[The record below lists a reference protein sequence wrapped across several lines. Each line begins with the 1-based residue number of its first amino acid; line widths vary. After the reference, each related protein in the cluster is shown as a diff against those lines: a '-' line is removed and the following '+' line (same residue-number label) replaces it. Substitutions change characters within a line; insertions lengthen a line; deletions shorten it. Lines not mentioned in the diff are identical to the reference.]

1 MPSHREILRRSRL
14 QLNAGMD
21 LISHTIACCV
31 VGVFVAQG
39 RLEGLMHVAFL
50 NPQGNFDPLDSYWSE
65 HPDFGGQLVYVK
77 HLALALAAKGHTV
90 DILTR
95 QIHDPQWPEFSR
107 PEDRYIE
114 NPNVRVLRLPAG
126 PPIFLRKELLWPH
139 IVNDWVPNIIRH
151 YTRAGSFPDALTAH
165 YADGGISGV
174 LLAEKLNVPF
184 TFTAHSLGAQ
194 KMENAGVTPENLLEM
209 DGHYNF
215 ACRILAERLSM
226 NRSALIITSTR
237 QERFEQY
244 AHRVYRDA
252 VDVHDDR
259 RFAVIPPGVNLR
271 VFDRAASEPD
281 ETATQAHIRAMLA
294 RDLASDRQELPAIIA
309 SSRLDPKKNH
319 INLVRAYAE
328 EPALQA
334 RANLVLFTGAL
345 NDPFRQ
351 DRGAEAEERAVLE
364 ELRKVVDGRGLQG
377 KVSAFALRGQP
388 ALAAAYRFLA
398 GRGSVFALTALYEP
412 FGLAPLEAAV
422 AGLPLVV
429 TRNGGPS
436 ESLSDGGTDFGVLV
450 DPTCPRDIA
459 RGLLSLFQSHDVWSR
474 YAQLGRQRVLDCFTW
489 DRTAEG
495 YVNHLEAIIVDPN
508 AHRCRK
514 QLPLY
519 PFLRSEGLSGP
530 VLASRTSRL
539 EELHRLYFG
548 NDVDDSPGDELAS
561 SAQSGQQ
568 GW

>member
-1 MPSHREILRRSRL
+1 MVSHREILRRSRPHL
-14 QLNAGMD
+14 KAGSD
-21 LISHTIACCV
+21 LISHTIVNRV

-39 RLEGLMHVAFL
+39 HLEGLMHVAFL
-50 NPQGNFDPLDSYWSE
+50 NPQGNFDPLDSYWTE

-77 HLALALAAKGHTV
+77 HVALALAAMGHTV

-95 QIHDPQWPEFSR
+95 QIHDPQWPEFST
-107 PEDRYIE
+107 PEDHYVE
-114 NPNVRVLRLPAG
+114 TPNVRVLRLPAG
-126 PPIFLRKELLWPH
+126 PPVFLRKELLWPH

-151 YTRAGSFPDALTAH
+151 YRQADGFPDAFTAH

-174 LLAEKLNVPF
+174 LLGEQVGIPF

-194 KMENAGVTPENLLEM
+194 KMENADVTPENFLEM
-209 DGHYNF
+209 DAHFNF

-226 NRSALIITSTR
+226 NRSALIVTSTR

-271 VFDRAASEPD
+271 IFDRAARNSE
-281 ETATQAHIRAMLA
+281 EAATQAHIRAMLA
-294 RDLASDRQELPAIIA
+294 RDLGPGRHELPAIIA

-328 EPALQA
+328 EPELQA

-345 NDPFRQ
+345 NDPLRH
-351 DRGAEAEERAVLE
+351 DGGAEAEECAVLA
-364 ELRKVVDGRGLQG
+364 ELRKVVEERGLRG

-398 GRGSVFALTALYEP
+398 RQGSVFALTALYEP

-436 ESLSDGGTDFGVLV
+436 ESLSDGGTDFGMLV

-459 RGLLSLFQSHDVWSR
+459 RGLLRLLENREVWSR
-474 YAQLGRQRVLDCFTW
+474 YAQLGRQRVLDRFTW

-495 YVNHLEAIIVDPN
+495 YLSHLEAIIAYPG
-508 AHRCRK
+508 AHRCRMH
-514 QLPLY
+514 LPLH
-519 PFLRSEGLSGP
+519 PFFQGEEPSGP
-530 VLASRTSRL
+530 VLASKASRL
-539 EELHRLYFG
+539 EELSRLYFG
-548 NDVDDSPGDELAS
+548 GDAEESLGDEPAS
-561 SAQSGQQ
+561 VV
-568 GW
+568 